1 MADFETLHAAEA
13 DAREDAGGFP
23 PVELP
28 EEPEPEPEPEAEKE
42 LTEEEIKAAEEKAA
56 KKAAKKERKKREPA
70 KELSL
75 EDLQKLGTAKK
86 SKSEVKAQIKALK
99 PKKVELVKPVI
110 NNKDVVIGRIKKY
123 TTEEQ
128 ERSAKSAAD
137 AEQEERTKHIA
148 TAPKIIR
155 RANVQRWTEMSN
167 KIEQKMNKDPIA
179 RPSKKVQ
186 LGNKLEMKKKKKKK
200 KNEDGAAEEEEEEAK
215 KPKGGEEDDE
225 DEEVLGFGD
234 LAAPA
239 VDDEKVFGFDVEGGD
254 EEIRQTLANA
264 AKATSIALEV
274 QRGVLVVQETTE
286 THTEEQARLKREAE
300 QRERDRI
307 AQEELAQKQAEAAA
321 AAALQKAKDEAAAAA
336 KAAAARDKIALEK
349 DRKFF
354 AKKMEGANKR
364 RQEMIDERKAK
375 FVASKAGAKK
385 LDVAPLLSLVEAK
398 EAEVE
403 TARLARL
410 EAQQSAVTKVD
421 METKWKQQQ
430 EEQKRQEMTNEELD
444 SEGIDLSFGPGAP
457 APEVG
462 GGKSEAAK
470 AAPAKKKG
478 SVAAKKEGSVAT
490 RKAAAANK
498 QAAAEDE

>member
-1 MADFETLHAAEA
+1 
-13 DAREDAGGFP
+13 
-23 PVELP
+23 
-28 EEPEPEPEPEAEKE
+28 
-42 LTEEEIKAAEEKAA
+42 
-56 KKAAKKERKKREPA
+56 
-70 KELSL
+70 
-75 EDLQKLGTAKK
+75 
-86 SKSEVKAQIKALK
+86 
-99 PKKVELVKPVI
+99 
-110 NNKDVVIGRIKKY
+110 
-123 TTEEQ
+123 
-128 ERSAKSAAD
+128 
-137 AEQEERTKHIA
+137 
-148 TAPKIIR
+148 
-155 RANVQRWTEMSN
+155 MSN

-200 KNEDGAAEEEEEEAK
+200 KKKKSEDGAEEEEEAK

-239 VDDEKVFGFDVEGGD
+239 VDDEKVFGFEVEGGD

-462 GGKSEAAK
+462 AVARLAAEAGSGKSEAAE
-470 AAPAKKKG
+470 AAPAKK
-478 SVAAKKEGSVAT
+478 SGSVAT
-490 RKAAAANK
+490 KKAAAANK